1 MTQSVQTRVNP
12 LLTICLIYSKVQRSV
27 DLTCYLLSCQ
37 HFTEPLD
44 VVTFLN
50 QIRPE
55 QESLRRFSY
64 VSYEE
69 PMPSTVKC
77 SYDGCT
83 FEAASIDQMTDH
95 QASAQ
100 HPGWGNLPA
109 QPDERSWV
117 CGKCG
122 NTFNRQ
128 GTLYVHLA
136 THSLPF
142 SCSLCP
148 YKAGR
153 QNRLKTH
160 METKHGKKLDTSN
173 RWSLQ
178 NKQALTYFVTFI
190 TFFSRKL
197 KASRKV
203 NCGHSQ
209 CAYKA
214 TKSFWLK
221 TQVLKDNSRV
231 AILSYH
237 KQIIW

>member
-1 MTQSVQTRVNP
+1 M
-12 LLTICLIYSKVQRSV
+12 
-27 DLTCYLLSCQ
+27 
-37 HFTEPLD
+37 
-44 VVTFLN
+44 VTYLN
-50 QIRPE
+50 QIRPK

-69 PMPSTVKC
+69 PMPSSVKC
-77 SYDGCT
+77 SYNGCT
-83 FEAASIDQMTDH
+83 FEAASIEEMTDH

-100 HPGWGNLPA
+100 HPGWGNLPT
-109 QPDERSWV
+109 QPEERPWV

-122 NTFNRQ
+122 NTFHRW

-142 SCSLCP
+142 SCDLCS

-178 NKQALTYFVTFI
+178 NK
-190 TFFSRKL
+190 
-197 KASRKV
+197 
-203 NCGHSQ
+203 
-209 CAYKA
+209 
-214 TKSFWLK
+214 
-221 TQVLKDNSRV
+221 
-231 AILSYH
+231 
-237 KQIIW
+237 